1 MFNFTAKFLRTAA
14 PDAPETESLDSPSSS
29 FESLNGFSVQ
39 SLDSFVKSGSV
50 KIADDKDKKKKDDKD
65 KKEDTSKSKDKP
77 KADKKTEDKP
87 KADKKD
93 EPKEEPKPENDQ
105 EFGLGSKYRNLSE
118 EEMQD
123 YAGRI
128 KTKNKDKLDPY
139 TMPYVH
145 HNNIKV
151 VDGAGNGY
159 DLESLKTNITKRPST
174 LLRQNEKM
182 QHSDGS
188 ATQYYNVGLPAL
200 KGLAVNEK
208 TGEFVVV
215 DTCPGSG
222 SCKTFCYAMKG
233 SYVMFAPTSMLQT
246 QTLNFLLNDPKGFEE
261 RLKAEISK
269 AIAKNSKKNIE
280 VVIRWHDAG
289 DFFSPQ
295 YTALAFNVA
304 RAFPENDFYAYTKI
318 AAVAKSE
325 KPANFIIN
333 FSEGALPSENKQVEM
348 TKIKHSVVV
357 PKDMFYDLVPRGT
370 NGVPAKQDGQVQF
383 RDKAAWDEFK
393 DRLVAKYHIKKDSI
407 LSFNQYIKMKSD
419 GILGETPHKWNVVVP
434 PGGGD
439 NSANDT
445 LVLGSYLMFH

>member
-1 MFNFTAKFLRTAA
+1 MFNFQAKFLTTAA
-14 PDAPETESLDSPSSS
+14 PEPDETEGAPSSFS
-29 FESLNGFSVQ
+29 SDNLNGFPIQ

-50 KIADDKDKKKKDDKD
+50 AKKADEEDDDPKGKKKDDK
-65 KKEDTSKSKDKP
+65 KKDKP
-77 KADKKTEDKP
+77 KGKSDDKKT
-87 KADKKD
+87 DKKPA
-93 EPKEEPKPENDQ
+93 EKKPEPEVKGDEQ
-105 EFGLGSKYRNLSE
+105 EFGLGSKYRTVPDD
-118 EEMQD
+118 EMQE
-123 YAGRI
+123 YAGRV
-128 KTKNKDKLDPY
+128 KTKDKTKLDPY
-139 TMPYVH
+139 RMPYVH
-145 HNNIKV
+145 HNNIKI

-159 DLESLKTNITKRPST
+159 DLESLKTSITKRPST

-233 SYVMFAPTSMLQT
+233 SYVMFKDTSMLQT

-261 RLKAEISK
+261 RLKGEIAR
-269 AIAKNSKKNIE
+269 AIKNNTKKNIE
-280 VVIRWHDAG
+280 VVVRWHDAG

-295 YTALAFNVA
+295 YTKLAFDVA
-304 RAFPENDFYAYTKI
+304 RAFPENDFYAYTKM
-318 AAVAKSE
+318 AAVAKAE

-333 FSEGALPSENKQVEM
+333 FSEGALPSENKQINM
-348 TKIKHSVVV
+348 TQIKHSVVV

-383 RDKAAWDEFK
+383 KDKAAWEEFK
-393 DRLVAKYHIKKDSI
+393 NRLVEKYHIKKDTI
-407 LSFNQYIKMKSD
+407 LSFNQYMKLKTD
-419 GILGETPHKWNVVVP
+419 GILGDTPHKWNVVVP

-445 LVLGSYLMFH
+445 LVLGSYLLFH

>member
-1 MFNFTAKFLRTAA
+1 MFNFTAKFLRIAA
-14 PDAPETESLDSPSSS
+14 PDAEMASPESAS
-29 FESLNGFSVQ
+29 FESLNGFPIQ
-39 SLDSFVKSGSV
+39 SLDNFVKSGSS
-50 KIADDKDKKKKDDKD
+50 KTADKDDKSKKKKDDKKEE
-65 KKEDTSKSKDKP
+65 KKDDKSKKKTDDKP
-77 KADKKTEDKP
+77 KAD
-87 KADKKD
+87 DKKKP
-93 EPKEEPKPENDQ
+93 EPKKEEKSDAGEEQ
-105 EFGLGSKYRNLSE
+105 EFGLGSKYRPLSD
-118 EEMQD
+118 EEMQE
-123 YAGRI
+123 YAGRV
-128 KTKNKDKLDPY
+128 KTKEKTKLDPY

-145 HNNIKV
+145 HNNIKI

-159 DLESLKTNITKRPST
+159 DLAALKTSITKRPSV

-182 QHSDGS
+182 QHSDGT

-233 SYVMFAPTSMLQT
+233 SYVMFKDISMLQT
-246 QTLNFLLNDPKGFEE
+246 QTLNYLLNDPKGFEE
-261 RLKAEISK
+261 RLKAEITR
-269 AIAKNSKKNIE
+269 AINNNKKKNID
-280 VVIRWHDAG
+280 VVLRWHDAG

-304 RAFPENDFYAYTKI
+304 RAFPENDFYAYTKM
-318 AAVAKSE
+318 ADVAKAE

-333 FSEGALPSENKQVEM
+333 FSEGALPSQNKQINM
-348 TKIKHSVVV
+348 TQIKHSVVV
-357 PKDMFYDLVPRGT
+357 PKDMFYDLVPRAA

-383 RDKAAWDEFK
+383 KDKAAWEEFK
-393 DRLVAKYHIKKDSI
+393 NRLVKKYGIKKDTI
-407 LSFNQYIKMKSD
+407 LSFNQYMKMKQD
-419 GILGETPHKWNVVVP
+419 GILGETQHKWNVVVP

-445 LVLGSYLMFH
+445 LVLGSYLLYH